1 MRKLIII
8 LLYLSLSGCALF
20 GGDNSGISNNWT
32 LERLYTEA
40 KRSMLRSNYNRA
52 IELYEFLETRYPF
65 GVYGQQ
71 ALLDL
76 AYAYYRIGNAEQAL
90 ATSDRFIRLYPQ
102 NPDVDYAYYLQ
113 GLVNFNKNKGTL
125 DRIFP
130 SDVSKRDVSAYYAA
144 FQHFSELL
152 ERFPESK
159 YADDAAQRMVYLRN
173 ILAANELYVASYYL
187 RRGAYIAAVNR
198 AKNVV
203 TNFSRTPSVPDA
215 LVVMAKAYR
224 IMELDDLASDTM
236 RILRNNYPTHPGIEE
251 IEAFAL
257 N

>member
-1 MRKLIII
+1 
-8 LLYLSLSGCALF
+8 
-20 GGDNSGISNNWT
+20 
-32 LERLYTEA
+32 
-40 KRSMLRSNYNRA
+40 MLRSNYSRA

-76 AYAYYRIGNAEQAL
+76 AYAYYKIGNAEQAL

-130 SDVSKRDVSAYYAA
+130 TDVSKRDVSAYYAA
-144 FQHFSELL
+144 FQNFSELL

-173 ILAANELYVASYYL
+173 ILAENELYVASYYL

-203 TNFSRTPSVPDA
+203 TNFSRTPSVPEA
-215 LVVMAKAYR
+215 LVIMAKAYR
-224 IMELDDLASDTM
+224 IMELDDLVSDTM
-236 RILRNNYPTHPGIEE
+236 RILRNNYPNHPGIED
-251 IEAFAL
+251 IERIAQ

>member
-1 MRKLIII
+1 MKKII
-8 LLYLSLSGCALF
+8 LLILYLSLSGCALF
-20 GGDNSGISNNWT
+20 GGDSGISNNWT

-40 KRSMLRSNYNRA
+40 KQSMLRSNYTRA

-65 GVYGQQ
+65 GVFGQQ

-76 AYAYYRIGNAEQAL
+76 SYAYYKIGNAEQAL

-113 GLVNFNKNKGTL
+113 GLINFNKNKGAL
-125 DRIFP
+125 DRVFP
-130 SDVSKRDVSAYYAA
+130 TDVSKRDVTAYYAA
-144 FQHFSELL
+144 FRHFSELL

-159 YADDAAQRMVYLRN
+159 YAEDAAQRMVYLRN
-173 ILAANELYVASYYL
+173 ILAENELYIASYYL
-187 RRGAYIAAVNR
+187 RRGAYVAAVNR
-198 AKNVV
+198 AKHVV
-203 TNFSRTPSVPDA
+203 TSFARTPSVPDA
-215 LVVMAKAYR
+215 LIIMAKAYQ
-224 IMELDDLASDTM
+224 IMELGDLASDTM

-251 IEAFAL
+251 IEGIAL

>member
-1 MRKLIII
+1 MRKLFSI
-8 LLYLSLSGCALF
+8 LLYLSLTGCALF
-20 GGDNSGISNNWT
+20 GNDSSISNNWT

-40 KRSMLRSNYNRA
+40 KQAMLRSNYTRA
-52 IELYEFLETRYPF
+52 IQLYEFLETRYPF

-130 SDVSKRDVSAYYAA
+130 TDVSKRDVTAYYAA

-152 ERFPESK
+152 ERFPESE

-173 ILAANELYVASYYL
+173 LLAENELYIASYYL
-187 RRGAYIAAVNR
+187 RRGAYIAAVSR
-198 AKNVV
+198 ARNVV
-203 TNFSRTPSVPDA
+203 TNFARTPSVPDA
-215 LVVMAKAYR
+215 LIIMTKAYR

-236 RILRNNYPTHPGIEE
+236 RVLRNNYPTHPGIED

>member
-1 MRKLIII
+1 MRKLFSI
-8 LLYLSLSGCALF
+8 LLYLSLTGCALF
-20 GGDNSGISNNWT
+20 GKDSSISNNWT

-40 KRSMLRSNYNRA
+40 KQAMLRSNYTRA
-52 IELYEFLETRYPF
+52 IQLYEFLETRYPF

-113 GLVNFNKNKGTL
+113 GLVNFNRNKGTL

-130 SDVSKRDVSAYYAA
+130 TDVSKRDVTAYYAA

-152 ERFPESK
+152 ERFPESE

-173 ILAANELYVASYYL
+173 ILAENELYIASYYL

-198 AKNVV
+198 ARNVV
-203 TNFSRTPSVPDA
+203 TNFTRTPSVPDA
-215 LVVMAKAYR
+215 LIIMTKAYR

-236 RILRNNYPTHPGIEE
+236 RVLRNNYPTHPGIED

>member
-1 MRKLIII
+1 MRKLIPI

-20 GGDNSGISNNWT
+20 GGNNSGISSNWT

-40 KRSMLRSNYNRA
+40 KTAMLRSNYIRA
-52 IELYEFLETRYPF
+52 IQLYEFLETRYPF

-76 AYAYYRIGNAEQAL
+76 AYAYYRIGNSEQAL

-113 GLVNFNKNKGTL
+113 GLINFNKNKGTL

-130 SDVSKRDVSAYYAA
+130 TDVSKRDVSAYYAA

-152 ERFPESK
+152 ERFPDSQ

-173 ILAANELYVASYYL
+173 ILAENELYVASYYL

-198 AKNVV
+198 AKHVV
-203 TNFSRTPSVPDA
+203 TYFSRTPSVPDA
-215 LVVMAKAYR
+215 LIIMTKAYQ
-224 IMELDDLASDTM
+224 IMELEDLASDTM
-236 RILRNNYPTHPGIEE
+236 RILRNNYPTHPGIDE
-251 IEAFAL
+251 IDGIAF